1 MEQIKN
7 IPIDLLKPHP
17 KNPRQELR
25 GLAELE
31 ASIREKGV
39 LQNLTVVRNK
49 GALGEWSGTFTVV
62 IGHRRLAVAKEAG
75 LIELPCVIAELTEE
89 EQLTMMAAE
98 NMQRNDLQPH
108 EQAYSFQ
115 TMLDIGMNVE
125 KIAVKTGV
133 SERTVYR
140 RLKLTEFDK
149 KTLAEAGAKAITFDE
164 LDKIGKIRDVKRKND
179 VLALYGTKDYDWE
192 YQKAMKAQQDLE
204 LAEEWRKVLNEA
216 GAEELKNPYNTGH
229 KNVMQMQLERSKPTA
244 LTEYMLDGIKYY
256 FGFAGGWCYLLCEQ
270 VAQEMPEET
279 DEERAEREEA
289 ERREEEKRENRA
301 YLDEAAKHAYRL
313 RTQFI
318 ISISEQTCRD
328 HVNDIIAYLTKLLWM
343 SPASVAG
350 NWQVDKI
357 QKYMGEIFKTKKAAA
372 AKMYEYHVY
381 MHPHK
386 ALLWNACGVFA
397 DNEYRRYH
405 DTNAEYTPNRALDEF
420 YEFLEK
426 LGYCMSREE
435 REMMNG
441 THERFIKDE
450 EEEEFLDEEE
460 YIDDFDEE

>member
-25 GLAELE
+25 GLCELE

-62 IGHRRLAVAKEAG
+62 IGHRRLAAAKEAG

-115 TMLDIGMNVE
+115 TMLDIGMGVE

-140 RLKLTEFDK
+140 RLKLTEFDQ

-179 VLALYGTKDYDWE
+179 VLALYGTKDYDW
-192 YQKAMKAQQDLE
+192 KFQQALKDE
-204 LAEEWRKVLNEA
+204 KDEERREVWRKALTQA
-216 GAEELKNPYNTGH
+216 GAEELESPYGTGH
-229 KNVMQMQLERSKPTA
+229 KQVDQMQLEKFKPGDMTA
-244 LTEYMLDGIKYY
+244 LMLDGIKYY
-256 FGFAGGWCYLLCEQ
+256 FGFGYGWCYLLCEQ
-270 VAQEMPEET
+270 VKQEMPEET
-279 DEERAEREEA
+279 EGERAEREEA
-289 ERREEEKRENRA
+289 ERREEEKRENRE
-301 YLDEAAKHAYRL
+301 YLDEMAKHAYRL
-313 RTQFI
+313 RTRFI
-318 ISISEQTCRD
+318 SSISEQTCRD
-328 HVNDIIAYLTKLLWM
+328 HVNDIIAYLTKRLWT
-343 SPASVAG
+343 SSTSVAG
-350 NWQVDKI
+350 NWNIDKME
-357 QKYMGEIFKTKKAAA
+357 QYDGGTYSTKKEAA
-372 AKMYEYHVY
+372 AKMYEYHAY
-381 MHPHK
+381 NHPHK
-386 ALLWNACGVFA
+386 TLFWNACGVFT
-397 DNEYRRYH
+397 DNEYRKYH
-405 DTNAEYTPNRALDEF
+405 DTDAEYTPNRELDEF
-420 YEFLEK
+420 YKFLEK
-426 LGYCMSREE
+426 LGYCISREE
-435 REMMNG
+435 RYMMHG

-450 EEEEFLDEEE
+450 DEEDEEDFFEEEDYIDEE
-460 YIDDFDEE
+460 

>member
-62 IGHRRLAVAKEAG
+62 IGHRRLAAAKEAG
-75 LIELPCVIAELTEE
+75 LIELPCAIVDMTEE
-89 EQLTMMAAE
+89 EQITTMMSE
-98 NMQRNDLQPH
+98 NVQRNDLLPY
-108 EQAYSFQ
+108 EQAHGYQ
-115 TMLDIGMNVE
+115 TMLDLGISVKDM
-125 KIAVKTGV
+125 AAKTGV

-140 RLKLTEFDK
+140 RLKLTEFDQEK
-149 KTLAEAGAKAITFDE
+149 LTAASNKAITFDE
-164 LDKIGKIRDVKRKND
+164 LDKLAQIKDEKRRND
-179 VLALYGTKDYDWE
+179 VLAAFGTKDYDWK
-192 YQKAMKAQQDLE
+192 YQQALKDEKD
-204 LAEEWRKVLNEA
+204 EERREVWRKALTQA
-216 GAEELKNPYNTGH
+216 GAEELESPYGTGH
-229 KNVMQMQLERSKPTA
+229 KQVEQMQLEKFKPGDMTA
-244 LTEYMLDGIKYY
+244 LMLDGIKYY
-256 FGFAGGWCYLLCEQ
+256 FGFSYGWCYLLCEQ

-289 ERREEEKRENRA
+289 ERREEEKRENCA
-301 YLDEAAKHAYRL
+301 YLTEAAKHAYRL

-328 HVNDIIAYLTKLLWM
+328 HVNDIIAYLTKLLWT
-343 SPASVAG
+343 SRTSVAG
-350 NWQVDKI
+350 NCQVGNI
-357 QKYMGEIFKTKKAAA
+357 
-372 AKMYEYHVY
+372 MYYAGGTEKSNEANAEKLCAYHAY
-381 MHPHK
+381 IHPHK
-386 ALLWNACGVFA
+386 TLFWNACGVFS

-405 DTNAEYTPNRALDEF
+405 DTNAEHAPNSALDDF

-426 LGYCMSREE
+426 LGYCISREE

-450 EEEEFLDEEE
+450 DDEE
-460 YIDDFDEE
+460 

>member
-25 GLAELE
+25 GLVELE

-49 GALGEWSGTFTVV
+49 GALGEWDGTFTVV
-62 IGHRRLAVAKEAG
+62 IGHRRLAAAKEAG
-75 LIELPCVIAELTEE
+75 LIELPCAIVDMTEE
-89 EQLTMMAAE
+89 EQITTMMSE
-98 NMQRNDLQPH
+98 NVQRNDLLPY
-108 EQAYSFQ
+108 EQAHGYQ
-115 TMLDIGMNVE
+115 TMLDLGISVKDM
-125 KIAVKTGV
+125 AAKTGV

-140 RLKLTEFDK
+140 RLKLTEFDSEK
-149 KTLAEAGAKAITFDE
+149 LTEASNKAITFDE
-164 LDKIGKIRDVKRKND
+164 LDKLMQIKDEKRRND

-192 YQKAMKAQQDLE
+192 YQKAMKAQQEQE
-204 LAEEWRKVLNEA
+204 LAEEWRKVLNKA
-216 GAEELKNPYNTGH
+216 GAEELKSPYGTGH
-229 KNVMQMQLERSKPTA
+229 KNVMQMQMERSKPTA

-270 VAQEMPEET
+270 VEQEMPEET
-279 DEERAEREEA
+279 EEERAEREEA
-289 ERREEEKRENRA
+289 ERREEEKRENRE
-301 YLDEAAKHAYRL
+301 YLDEMAKHAYRL
-313 RTQFI
+313 RTRFI

-328 HVNDIIAYLTKLLWM
+328 HVNDIIAYLTKRLWT
-343 SPASVAG
+343 SPTSVAG
-350 NWQVDKI
+350 NWNIDKME
-357 QKYMGEIFKTKKAAA
+357 QYDGGTYKTREEAA
-372 AKMYEYHVY
+372 AKMHEYHAY
-381 MHPHK
+381 NHPHK
-386 ALLWNACGVFA
+386 TLFWNACGVFS

-405 DTNAEYTPNRALDEF
+405 DTNAEYIPHRQLDEF
-420 YEFLEK
+420 YELLEK

-450 EEEEFLDEEE
+450 DEE
-460 YIDDFDEE
+460 DEE

>member
-62 IGHRRLAVAKEAG
+62 IGHRRLAAAKEAG
-75 LIELPCVIAELTEE
+75 LIELPCAIVDMTEE
-89 EQLTMMAAE
+89 EQITTMMSE
-98 NMQRNDLQPH
+98 NVQRNDLLPY
-108 EQAYSFQ
+108 EQAHGYQ
-115 TMLDIGMNVE
+115 TMLDLGISVKDM
-125 KIAVKTGV
+125 AAKTGV

-140 RLKLTEFDK
+140 RLKLTEFDQEK
-149 KTLAEAGAKAITFDE
+149 LTAASNKAITFDE
-164 LDKIGKIRDVKRKND
+164 LDKLAQIKDEKRRND
-179 VLALYGTKDYDWE
+179 VLAAFGTNNYNWE
-192 YQKAMKAQQDLE
+192 FEMAMKHQKVMELE
-204 LAEEWRKVLNEA
+204 EEWRKVLNEA

-270 VAQEMPEET
+270 VKQEMPEET

-289 ERREEEKRENRA
+289 ERREEEKRENRE
-301 YLDEAAKHAYRL
+301 YLDEMAKHAYRL
-313 RTQFI
+313 RTRFI

-328 HVNDIIAYLTKLLWM
+328 HVNDIIAFLTASLWK
-343 SPASVAG
+343 SSTSVAG
-350 NWQVDKI
+350 NWRVDSV
-357 QKYMGEIFKTKKAAA
+357 
-372 AKMYEYHVY
+372 MYYAGATEKSNEANAEKLCTYHVY

-386 ALLWNACGVFA
+386 TLLWNACGAFS
-397 DNEYRRYH
+397 DSEYRKYH

-450 EEEEFLDEEE
+450 DDEE
-460 YIDDFDEE
+460 

>member
-62 IGHRRLAVAKEAG
+62 IGHRRLAAAKEAG
-75 LIELPCVIAELTEE
+75 LYELPCAIVDMTEE
-89 EQLTMMAAE
+89 EQITTMMSE
-98 NMQRNDLQPH
+98 NVQRNDLLPY
-108 EQAYSFQ
+108 EQAHGYQ
-115 TMLDIGMNVE
+115 TMLDLGISVKDM
-125 KIAVKTGV
+125 AAKTGV

-140 RLKLTEFDK
+140 RLKLTEFDQEK
-149 KTLAEAGAKAITFDE
+149 LTEASNKAITFDE

-179 VLALYGTKDYDWE
+179 VLALYGTKDYDWK
-192 YQKAMKAQQDLE
+192 YQQALKDEKD
-204 LAEEWRKVLNEA
+204 EERREVWRKALTQA
-216 GAEELKNPYNTGH
+216 GAEELESPYGTGH
-229 KNVMQMQLERSKPTA
+229 KQVDQMQLEKFKPADMTA
-244 LTEYMLDGIKYY
+244 LMLDGIKYY
-256 FGFAGGWCYLLCEQ
+256 FGFSYGWCYLLCEQ

-279 DEERAEREEA
+279 EEERAEREEA
-289 ERREEEKRENRA
+289 ERREEEKRENRE
-301 YLDEAAKHAYRL
+301 YLTEAAKHAHRL

-328 HVNDIIAYLTKLLWM
+328 HVNDIIAYLTRGLWK
-343 SPASVAG
+343 SRTAVAG
-350 NWQVDKI
+350 NWQVDNIMYYAGGTEKSNEAKADKI
-357 QKYMGEIFKTKKAAA
+357 CT
-372 AKMYEYHVY
+372 YHTY
-381 MHPHK
+381 IHPHK
-386 ALLWNACGVFA
+386 TLFWNACAVFA

-405 DTNAEYTPNRALDEF
+405 DTNAEHAPNSALDEF

-426 LGYCMSREE
+426 LGYCMSHEE
-435 REMMNG
+435 RYMMHG

-450 EEEEFLDEEE
+450 DDEEE
-460 YIDDFDEE
+460 

>member
-25 GLAELE
+25 GLVELE

-49 GALGEWSGTFTVV
+49 GALGEWNGTFTVV
-62 IGHRRLAVAKEAG
+62 IGHRRLAAAKEAG
-75 LIELPCVIAELTEE
+75 LIELPCVIAKLTEE

-115 TMLDIGMNVE
+115 TMLDIGMDVE

-140 RLKLTEFDK
+140 RLKLTEFDQ

-179 VLALYGTKDYDWE
+179 VLALYGTKDYDWK
-192 YQKAMKAQQDLE
+192 YQQALKDEKD
-204 LAEEWRKVLNEA
+204 EERREVWRKALTQA
-216 GAEELKNPYNTGH
+216 GAEELESPYGTGH
-229 KNVMQMQLERSKPTA
+229 KQVDQMQLEKFKPADMTA
-244 LTEYMLDGIKYY
+244 LMLDGIKYY
-256 FGFAGGWCYLLCEQ
+256 FGFSYGWCYLLCEQ

-328 HVNDIIAYLTKLLWM
+328 HVNDIIAFLTAGLWK
-343 SPASVAG
+343 SSTSVAG
-350 NWQVDKI
+350 NWRVDKV
-357 QKYMGEIFKTKKAAA
+357 
-372 AKMYEYHVY
+372 MYYAGATEKSNEANAEKLCTYHVY

-386 ALLWNACGVFA
+386 TLLWDACGVFR
-397 DNEYRRYH
+397 DDEYRKYH

-441 THERFIKDE
+441 THERFMDDE
-450 EEEEFLDEEE
+450 DDEEFLDDEE
-460 YIDDFDEE
+460 YIDED

>member
-62 IGHRRLAVAKEAG
+62 IGHRRLAAAKEAG
-75 LIELPCVIAELTEE
+75 LYELPCAIVDMTEE
-89 EQLTMMAAE
+89 EQITTMMSE
-98 NMQRNDLQPH
+98 NVQRNDLLPY
-108 EQAYSFQ
+108 EQAHGYQ
-115 TMLDIGMNVE
+115 TMLDLGISVKDM
-125 KIAVKTGV
+125 AAKTGV

-140 RLKLTEFDK
+140 RLKLTEFDREK
-149 KTLAEAGAKAITFDE
+149 LTAASNKAITFDE
-164 LDKIGKIRDVKRKND
+164 LDRLAQIKDEKRRND
-179 VLALYGTKDYDWE
+179 VLSLFGTKDYDWE
-192 YQKAMKAQQDLE
+192 YQKAMKAQQELE

-216 GAEELKNPYNTGH
+216 GAEELKNPYGTGH
-229 KNVMQMQLERSKPTA
+229 KNVMQMQMERSKPTA

-270 VAQEMPEET
+270 VAQEIPEET
-279 DEERAEREEA
+279 EEERAEREEA
-289 ERREEEKRENRA
+289 ERREEEKRENVA
-301 YLDEAAKHAYRL
+301 YLTEAAKHAYRL

-328 HVNDIIAYLTKLLWM
+328 HVNDIIAYLTKLLWT
-343 SPASVAG
+343 SRTAVAG
-350 NWQVDKI
+350 NWQVGNIMYYAGDTEKSN
-357 QKYMGEIFKTKKAAA
+357 EAKAE
-372 AKMYEYHVY
+372 KLCTYHVY
-381 MHPHK
+381 IHPHK
-386 ALLWNACGVFA
+386 TLFWNACGVFS

-405 DTNAEYTPNRALDEF
+405 DTNAEYTPNHALDEF

-426 LGYCMSREE
+426 LGYCISREE

-450 EEEEFLDEEE
+450 DDEE
-460 YIDDFDEE
+460 

>member
-62 IGHRRLAVAKEAG
+62 IGHRRLAAAKEAG
-75 LIELPCVIAELTEE
+75 LIELPCAIVDMTEE
-89 EQLTMMAAE
+89 EQITTMMSE
-98 NMQRNDLQPH
+98 NVQRNDLLPY
-108 EQAYSFQ
+108 EQAHGYQ
-115 TMLDIGMNVE
+115 TMLDLGISVKDM
-125 KIAVKTGV
+125 AAKTGV

-140 RLKLTEFDK
+140 RLKLTEFDREK
-149 KTLAEAGAKAITFDE
+149 LTEASNKAITFEE
-164 LDKIGKIRDVKRKND
+164 LDRLAQIKDEKRRND
-179 VLALYGTKDYDWE
+179 VLSLFGTKDYDWKFQLALKD
-192 YQKAMKAQQDLE
+192 QK
-204 LAEEWRKVLNEA
+204 EEEMREVWRKALTEA
-216 GAEELKNPYNTGH
+216 GAEEMENPFGTGH
-229 KNVMQMQLERSKPTA
+229 KQVNQMQLERFKPEDMTK
-244 LTEYMLDGIKYY
+244 LMLDGIKYY
-256 FGFAGGWCYLLCEQ
+256 FGFSYGWCYLLCEQ

-279 DEERAEREEA
+279 EEERAEREEK
-289 ERREEEKRENRA
+289 ERRAALVEENGK
-301 YLDEAAKHAYRL
+301 YLDKAVRHAYML

-328 HVNDIIAYLTKLLWM
+328 HVNDIIAYLTKLLWT

-350 NWQVDKI
+350 NWNVDNI
-357 QKYMGEIFKTKKAAA
+357 ARYDGGTYGTKKAAA
-372 AKMYEYHVY
+372 AKMYEYHAY
-381 MHPHK
+381 THPHK
-386 ALLWNACGVFA
+386 TLFWNACGVFA

-426 LGYCMSREE
+426 LGYCVSREE

-450 EEEEFLDEEE
+450 DDEE
-460 YIDDFDEE
+460 

>member
-25 GLAELE
+25 GLVELE

-49 GALGEWSGTFTVV
+49 GALGEWNGTFTVV
-62 IGHRRLAVAKEAG
+62 IGHRRLAAAKEAG
-75 LIELPCVIAELTEE
+75 LIEVPCAIVEMTEE
-89 EQLTMMAAE
+89 EQITTMMSE
-98 NMQRNDLQPH
+98 NVQRNDLLPY
-108 EQAYSFQ
+108 EQAHGYQ
-115 TMLDIGMNVE
+115 TMLDLGISVKDM
-125 KIAVKTGV
+125 AAKTGV

-140 RLKLTEFDK
+140 RLKLTEFDREK
-149 KTLAEAGAKAITFDE
+149 LTEASNKAITFEE
-164 LDKIGKIRDVKRKND
+164 LDKLAQIKDERRRND
-179 VLALYGTKDYDWE
+179 VLAAFGTKDYDWE
-192 YQKAMKAQQDLE
+192 YLKAMQHQKVMELE
-204 LAEEWRKVLNEA
+204 EEWRKVLNEA

-256 FGFAGGWCYLLCEQ
+256 FGFAGGGCYLLCEQ
-270 VAQEMPEET
+270 VKQEMPEET

-328 HVNDIIAYLTKLLWM
+328 HVNDIIAFLTKRIW
-343 SPASVAG
+343 ASGQSVG
-350 NWQVDKI
+350 GSWQVDKI
-357 QKYMGEIFKTKKAAA
+357 QKYMGEIFKTKEEAAQ
-372 AKMYEYHVY
+372 KMAEYHAWI
-381 MHPHK
+381 HPHK
-386 ALLWNACGVFA
+386 ALLWNACAFFDDDGW
-397 DNEYRRYH
+397 RKYH

-426 LGYCMSREE
+426 LGYCISREE

-450 EEEEFLDEEE
+450 
-460 YIDDFDEE
+460 DDFDED